1 VKKAV
6 ILAILVA
13 LLVGVPLVAKLTRG
27 TGKAEQVETHEVRHG
42 EISSSILASGTL
54 AYREQVQLRSEVIA
68 QVKAVHV
75 KEGDRV
81 SRGQLLISPD
91 TENYDAQVE
100 QAEARVR
107 IQAIAMDRQRLVI
120 KNLERRHANASEL
133 VKRNLVDADSVEN
146 LSSELDT
153 ARVDLLSLEES
164 LSQARAALAQSEDLL
179 TKTQIDSPIDGIVIK
194 LDVKAG
200 ETVIAGTTNIPGSTL
215 MVVADPSEMLVEVRV
230 DEADIAMVHE
240 GQDAD
245 LFAAAWPDTPLAGT
259 VESIATVAEQTP
271 GQQSLSFLVKI
282 LLTEQA
288 DLKVR
293 SGMSARADIYTATSA
308 ESLSVPVQAVR
319 YEEQEDG
326 DKAEETAFVLLMAE
340 GKAVRRDVKTGIASD
355 SEQEITEGLALG
367 DIVISGPFR
376 VLRHLE
382 DGDAVELAPED
393 AEEED
398 AEAGED

>member
-1 VKKAV
+1 
-6 ILAILVA
+6 
-13 LLVGVPLVAKLTRG
+13 
-27 TGKAEQVETHEVRHG
+27 
-42 EISSSILASGTL
+42 
-54 AYREQVQLRSEVIA
+54 
-68 QVKAVHV
+68 
-75 KEGDRV
+75 
-81 SRGQLLISPD
+81 
-91 TENYDAQVE
+91 
-100 QAEARVR
+100 
-107 IQAIAMDRQRLVI
+107 
-120 KNLERRHANASEL
+120 
-133 VKRNLVDADSVEN
+133 
-146 LSSELDT
+146 
-153 ARVDLLSLEES
+153 
-164 LSQARAALAQSEDLL
+164 
-179 TKTQIDSPIDGIVIK
+179 
-194 LDVKAG
+194 
-200 ETVIAGTTNIPGSTL
+200 

-245 LFAAAWPDTPLAGT
+245 LFAAAWPDTPLDGT

-288 DLKVR
+288 ELKVR

-319 YEEQEDG
+319 YDEQEDG
-326 DKAEETAFVLLMAE
+326 DKAEEAAFVLLMVD